1 MDISKDQKKFYQN
14 AREHCRVD
22 VEQLNNTIRVEW
34 QHINEEISRVQNLIQ
49 TLEARKQTVGQ
60 IPASASDLLGLQD
73 DLDVTPAI
81 KEF

>member
-14 AREHCRVD
+14 ARDHCRADVD
-22 VEQLNNTIRVEW
+22 QLNNTIRTEW

-49 TLEARKQTVGQ
+49 LLESRKQTVGQ
-60 IPASASDLLGLQD
+60 IYASSSDLLGRPN

-81 KEF
+81 KEA